1 MVVLHELR
9 ARVRGVLGLW
19 VEAGED
25 IRVALKGL
33 EQTEDVANIDSDE
46 ERMEV
51 STGTRNQHVGAYG
64 RQKKRTRRNCLLWWP
79 EQRHFFRV
87 HFFEPTY

>member
-25 IRVALKGL
+25 IRLALKGL
-33 EQTEDVANIDSDE
+33 EQTDAVGIDSDE

-51 STGTRNQHVGAYG
+51 SKGLSINPGVA
-64 RQKKRTRRNCLLWWP
+64 
-79 EQRHFFRV
+79 
-87 HFFEPTY
+87 